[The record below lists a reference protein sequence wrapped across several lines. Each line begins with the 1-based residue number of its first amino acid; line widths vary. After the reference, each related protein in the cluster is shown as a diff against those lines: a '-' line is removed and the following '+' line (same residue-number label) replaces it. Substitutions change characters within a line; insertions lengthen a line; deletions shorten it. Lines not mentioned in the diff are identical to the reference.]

1 MSGEAQVVLLPSGCE
16 SCFILRFW
24 FQMEDVLAGQQKI
37 AATYLAKERVVMK
50 DIVSMKV
57 WLAALLAAV
66 VITGCA
72 PAATPES
79 APAAPPAAQS
89 GDTNATAS
97 SGESQIVIAHTGP
110 IYTMDAPVTW
120 FGATHW
126 LTMMLYDCLLWRAPD
141 NNGYVPMLAERWE
154 NIEPTRWRF
163 YLRQDATFHN
173 GEVINADVIKWN
185 IDRVRTN
192 EEFMVYGQWQF
203 VDSVE
208 VVDEYTV
215 DIVTKEPRAYTEYD
229 LSFNGCEILPPG
241 YMEEVGPEAF
251 AKNPVGSG
259 PYRLVEFTDGERY
272 VFEAWDGYWGGKPA
286 IDRVI
291 YQVIPE
297 RASQVAALL
306 AGQVDMIV
314 DTPYADRPRIEQA
327 DGVKLVAA
335 PPSWAHQLDLR
346 IETEHGAVA
355 TTYPGFVP
363 ATTNKLIR
371 QAISHALDRT
381 LLAEVQGSATPSL
394 VYLIS
399 IWPEVDREKYIG
411 SEAADAWYD
420 PELSKQ
426 LIIEAGFDPDN
437 GNKPKLY
444 FDASSFDQGGEK
456 EVAEAVTAM
465 LEEVGFEVELTLRD
479 NPTYQEQILRPGNNR
494 DIQMVTTAKGPAILL
509 TQTSCSWEGV
519 NYVCFEELD
528 ELNNQILQEVD
539 PVKRAE
545 LWGQWW
551 EFYLD
556 EAFTVSMY
564 EIGRFYGMN
573 ERLEWTPRADGWITP
588 RDARL
593 VD

>member
-1 MSGEAQVVLLPSGCE
+1 
-16 SCFILRFW
+16 
-24 FQMEDVLAGQQKI
+24 
-37 AATYLAKERVVMK
+37 
-50 DIVSMKV
+50 
-57 WLAALLAAV
+57 
-66 VITGCA
+66 
-72 PAATPES
+72 
-79 APAAPPAAQS
+79 
-89 GDTNATAS
+89 
-97 SGESQIVIAHTGP
+97 
-110 IYTMDAPVTW
+110 
-120 FGATHW
+120 
-126 LTMMLYDCLLWRAPD
+126 
-141 NNGYVPMLAERWE
+141 
-154 NIEPTRWRF
+154 
-163 YLRQDATFHN
+163 
-173 GEVINADVIKWN
+173 
-185 IDRVRTN
+185 
-192 EEFMVYGQWQF
+192 
-203 VDSVE
+203 
-208 VVDEYTV
+208 
-215 DIVTKEPRAYTEYD
+215 
-229 LSFNGCEILPPG
+229 
-241 YMEEVGPEAF
+241 
-251 AKNPVGSG
+251 
-259 PYRLVEFTDGERY
+259 
-272 VFEAWDGYWGGKPA
+272 
-286 IDRVI
+286 
-291 YQVIPE
+291 
-297 RASQVAALL
+297 VAALL

>member
-1 MSGEAQVVLLPSGCE
+1 MKQVA
-16 SCFILRFW
+16 W
-24 FQMEDVLAGQQKI
+24 
-37 AATYLAKERVVMK
+37 MK
-50 DIVSMKV
+50 LCVGS
-57 WLAALLAAV
+57 LLAAI
-66 VITGCA
+66 VIAGCT
-72 PAATPES
+72 PAAAPGS
-79 APAAPPAAQS
+79 AP
-89 GDTNATAS
+89 TAGTGAS
-97 SGESQIVIAHTGP
+97 TPVSTTSDAEGASEIVIAHTGP

-141 NNGYVPMLAERWE
+141 NNGYVPMLAESWE
-154 NIEPTRWRF
+154 AVEPTRWRF
-163 YLRQDATFHN
+163 NLRQDATFHN
-173 GEVINADVIKWN
+173 GEPINAETIKWN
-185 IDRVRTN
+185 IDRVRSN

-203 VDSVE
+203 VDTVE
-208 VVDEYTV
+208 IVDEYTV

-241 YMEEVGPEAF
+241 YLEEVGAEEF
-251 AKNPVGSG
+251 ARNPIGSG

-272 VFEAWDGYWGGKPA
+272 VFEAWDGYWGGKPE

-314 DTPYADRPRIEQA
+314 DTPFADRPRVDQA
-327 DGVKLVAA
+327 DGVKLVEA
-335 PPSWAHQLDLR
+335 PASWAHQLDLR
-346 IETEHGAVA
+346 IETEHGAMA
-355 TTYPGFVP
+355 ETYPGFVP
-363 ATTNKLIR
+363 NTTNKQIR

-381 LLAEVQGSATPSL
+381 LLAEIQGSATPSL

-399 IWPEVDREKYIG
+399 IWPEVDREKYVG
-411 SEAADAWYD
+411 SEVADEWYD

-426 LIIEAGFDPDN
+426 LIVEAGFDPDN
-437 GNKPKLY
+437 GDKPMLY

-456 EVAEAVTAM
+456 EVAEAVVTM

-509 TQTSCSWEGV
+509 TQTLCSWQGV
-519 NYVCFEELD
+519 NNVCFEELD
-528 ELNNQILQEVD
+528 NLNNAILQEVD
-539 PVKRAE
+539 PAQRAE

-573 ERLEWTPRADGWITP
+573 ERLEWTPRADGWISP